1 MSKTSIQDVPD
12 LHAAIRNGQF
22 QDIRYMVTT
31 GEDVNIQ
38 DPAEHRTPLM
48 LCATIEQ
55 EDWGVGIARLLLANG
70 AMVGHSDR
78 RGQNALMTA
87 CIYGREE
94 LVKVFL
100 KAVDY
105 DPNQRDRYS
114 NTALFYAASKGNEAV
129 VEALI
134 ESLLHFRLPLDKPNK
149 WGMTPLLEA
158 CRQGHQ
164 RVAQMLEDHGASIE
178 VKDSILHWGPTDW
191 RRDHEQ
197 RVIEEAPRRRSYDKP
212 WLRNKDA
219 WARKRTVSL
228 STLRNGSDGL
238 PSISISRASHL
249 MEDDVFLP
257 PAIVV
262 SLTKSEDAISSP
274 RNSLQ
279 REKKLPSTS
288 TKRRML
294 FKPWVQDLSKGQV
307 ITATFAPAPA
317 TSETLQMHSAPHS
330 SSTTSLSRQRGK
342 NHRNTQSDTGPD
354 YQQSHFKQIFQ
365 RYEIQSSDSFRQCA
379 KTPEHMKVPD
389 IQPIIEQMTPRQ
401 THHAHASGK
410 LTRQQSRLNMSGSSR
425 LSSSSSSIDLNAG
438 RKSKA
443 GDLRTRDRGRP
454 FEDSASSVSSEDS
467 SAARMMMNAFRR
479 RKGNSVPPAMGDK
492 QG

>member
-1 MSKTSIQDVPD
+1 MSKTSIQDIPD
-12 LHAAIRNGQF
+12 LHLAILKGQF
-22 QDIRYMVTT
+22 QDVRYFVTT

-48 LCATIEQ
+48 LCAMIEQ

-70 AMVGHSDR
+70 AMVGYSDR

-87 CIYGREE
+87 CIFGRTE

-114 NTALFYAASKGNEAV
+114 NTALFYAASNGKEGV
-129 VEALI
+129 VEAVI
-134 ESLLHFRLPLDKPNK
+134 KSLLHFKLPLDKPNK

-164 RVAQMLEDHGASIE
+164 RVAEMLEDHGASTE
-178 VKDSILHWGPTDW
+178 VKDGILHWGPMEW
-191 RRDHEQ
+191 KHDHEQ
-197 RVIEEAPRRRSYDKP
+197 RVIDEAPRRKSYDKP
-212 WLRNKDA
+212 WLRNKDVRT
-219 WARKRTVSL
+219 RKRTVSL
-228 STLRNGSDGL
+228 GSLRNGL
-238 PSISISRASHL
+238 PSISNSRTSHRSD
-249 MEDDVFLP
+249 MEDDVVFLP

-262 SLTKSEDAISSP
+262 SRTKSEEALSSP
-274 RNSLQ
+274 RTSLQ
-279 REKKLPSTS
+279 KEKKLPSTS

-294 FKPWVQDLSKGQV
+294 FKPWVQDLTKGHL

-317 TSETLQMHSAPHS
+317 TSETLQLHSAPNT
-330 SSTTSLSRQRGK
+330 SSTNNLSRQRGK
-342 NHRNTQSDTGPD
+342 NHRNRQTDPEVD
-354 YQQSHFKQIFQ
+354 YHQSHFKQIFQ

-379 KTPEHMKVPD
+379 KTPEHVKIPD
-389 IQPIIEQMTPRQ
+389 IQPVMEQLTPRQ
-401 THHAHASGK
+401 AHPSSK
-410 LTRQQSRLNMSGSSR
+410 LSRQQSRLNMNGSSR
-425 LSSSSSSIDLNAG
+425 LSSSSSSLDLNAG

-443 GDLRTRDRGRP
+443 GDLRARDRGRT

-467 SAARMMMNAFRR
+467 SAARMMVTAFRR
-479 RKGNSVPPAMGDK
+479 RKGSFVPPGVGDK